1 MDLPRFN
8 AIASDNYP
16 PQTQWLD
23 VLLGNNY
30 KVISIQPLTR
40 QIPNVREQR
49 MWGLLSMDGC
59 LLSRLLDTSS
69 QVLGTI
75 WRCLGKPRGPLWRH
89 FMATVI
95 SVSRNSNHS
104 SYAHTLI
111 LGKQRWDSYFCYS
124 AFWGVFCILLF
135 CTMKNKFISPPGF
148 WSCRRV
154 NLRTWYCEKLVQ
166 SSMAFNHTFPLIA

>member
-59 LLSRLLDTSS
+59 LFSRLLDTSS

-75 WRCLGKPRGPLWRH
+75 WRCLGKPRGPLWQH

-104 SYAHTLI
+104 SYVHTLI
-111 LGKQRWDSYFCYS
+111 LGKQRWDSYFCS
-124 AFWGVFCILLF
+124 SVFLCACFCILLF
-135 CTMKNKFISPPGF
+135 CTVKNLDRIYIPSRLMVSQKG
-148 WSCRRV
+148 
-154 NLRTWYCEKLVQ
+154 
-166 SSMAFNHTFPLIA
+166 

>member
-30 KVISIQPLTR
+30 KVISIRPLTR

-75 WRCLGKPRGPLWRH
+75 WRCLGKLGGHCGNTLWRQL
-89 FMATVI
+89 FLFPVI
-95 SVSRNSNHS
+95 PII
-104 SYAHTLI
+104 ALTHTLLI
-111 LGKQRWDSYFCYS
+111 GKQWQDGETVSSLSLKTSHWVVLGSWESKNSFFLQIIVKSINSAPGSNITWSVFYS
-124 AFWGVFCILLF
+124 S
-135 CTMKNKFISPPGF
+135 SPNQQ
-148 WSCRRV
+148 V
-154 NLRTWYCEKLVQ
+154 LQ
-166 SSMAFNHTFPLIA
+166 A

>member
-75 WRCLGKPRGPLWRH
+75 WRCLGKPRGPLWQH

-111 LGKQRWDSYFCYS
+111 LGKQRWDSYFCS
-124 AFWGVFCILLF
+124 SVFLCVFLYLVILH
-135 CTMKNKFISPPGF
+135 ND
-148 WSCRRV
+148 
-154 NLRTWYCEKLVQ
+154 KLLDQIYIPSRIMVSQ
-166 SSMAFNHTFPLIA
+166 KS

>member
-59 LLSRLLDTSS
+59 LLSRLLDRSS

-75 WRCLGKPRGPLWRH
+75 WRCLGKPRDHCGATLWRQLFLFPVIPIIALTH
-89 FMATVI
+89 THSYLANSGGIVI
-95 SVSRNSNHS
+95 S
-104 SYAHTLI
+104 AL
-111 LGKQRWDSYFCYS
+111 LYFC
-124 AFWGVFCILLF
+124 ACFCILLF
-135 CTMKNKFISPPGF
+135 CTVKTFRSNLYPLRAYGF
-148 WSCRRV
+148 A
-154 NLRTWYCEKLVQ
+154 EG
-166 SSMAFNHTFPLIA
+166 LIYVHDIV

>member
-1 MDLPRFN
+1 MDLPQFN

-30 KVISIQPLTR
+30 KVISIEPLTR

-75 WRCLGKPRGPLWRH
+75 WRCLGKPCGPLWQH

-104 SYAHTLI
+104 SYVHTLI
-111 LGKQRWDSYFCYS
+111 LGKQRWDSYFCS
-124 AFWGVFCILLF
+124 SVFLCVFLYLVILH
-135 CTMKNKFISPPGF
+135 N
-148 WSCRRV
+148 
-154 NLRTWYCEKLVQ
+154 EKLLDQIYIPSRIMVSQ
-166 SSMAFNHTFPLIA
+166 KSWYTYMILWKVSPIQYGI

>member
-59 LLSRLLDTSS
+59 LLSRLLDRSS

-75 WRCLGKPRGPLWRH
+75 WRCLGKPRGHCGNTLWRQLFLFPVIPIIALTH
-89 FMATVI
+89 THSYLANSGGIVI
-95 SVSRNSNHS
+95 S
-104 SYAHTLI
+104 AI
-111 LGKQRWDSYFCYS
+111 LHFGACFASCYS
-124 AFWGVFCILLF
+124 AQWKTNSYPLQAWGLAEELIYVHDI
-135 CTMKNKFISPPGF
+135 
-148 WSCRRV
+148 V
-154 NLRTWYCEKLVQ
+154 N
-166 SSMAFNHTFPLIA
+166 S